1 MPKHHSPI
9 MRLQDE
15 YLKTKDPEK
24 VGELYRV
31 LVNLGLKINLR
42 ENLLEDEDGVMDLAA
57 DICMRLMETG
67 SAVIQSAPSAYMRD
81 SMFYRSKL
89 RPADGRLVPLEDTD
103 IPYDESD
110 DAPSYD
116 EYSGWLVERMEDGS
130 EASKLAAQVIESRI
144 CWRDVRRAIEDKDF
158 RSEFSK
164 KMKEVKDAVEEDLQ
178 SAGVHETV

>member
-9 MRLQDE
+9 LRLQEE

-31 LVNLGLKINLR
+31 LVNLGLKINAR
-42 ENLLEDEDGVMDLAA
+42 ENLLADEDGVMDLAA

-67 SAVIQSAPSAYMRD
+67 AQVIMSAPSAYMRD
-81 SMFYRSKL
+81 SMFYRSKP

-103 IPYDESD
+103 IPYEPEG
-110 DAPSYD
+110 APSYD
-116 EYSGWLVERMEDGS
+116 DYSDWLVSRMEDGT
-130 EASKLAAQVIESRI
+130 EASKLAAQVIQSRI
-144 CWRDVRRAIEDKDF
+144 SWRDLRRAIEDKDF

-164 KMKEVKDAVEEDLQ
+164 KMKEVKDAVEEDMQ